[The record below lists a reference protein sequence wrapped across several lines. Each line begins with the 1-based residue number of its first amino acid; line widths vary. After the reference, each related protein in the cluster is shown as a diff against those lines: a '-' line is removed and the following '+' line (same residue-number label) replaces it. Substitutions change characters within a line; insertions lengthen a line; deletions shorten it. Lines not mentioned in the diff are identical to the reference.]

1 MIWSRRS
8 CCMKIIGHCWQ
19 PEEIRRENCTQ
30 QLDNKPKQVGKRTP
44 RGYCNSLRGGLASF
58 LLLIREMDGSPE
70 WYYDIHVMI
79 CVFLEVGKDM
89 KTWTKP
95 RIEGWTYNGCHACNV
110 NALIWFNYEIYI
122 LWYSMQ
128 GLSQWWSSWSIL
140 KDLKSLCA
148 SVSHQESRFQKSIR
162 SLWLPNNDNYINYI
176 AYDRNLGSLFSSFH
190 GNFRW

>member
-44 RGYCNSLRGGLASF
+44 RWYCNSLRRSLVSF

-95 RIEGWTYNGCHACNV
+95 LSKGGHTTDAMPAMLMRWFD
-110 NALIWFNYEIYI
+110 LIMRYTFCDIQCKVCR
-122 LWYSMQ
+122 SDGPA
-128 GLSQWWSSWSIL
+128 GLSWKIL
-140 KDLKSLCA
+140 KVFVQVLA
-148 SVSHQESRFQKSIR
+148 TRESRFQKRIR
-162 SLWLPNNDNYINYI
+162 SLWLPNNDNYITS
-176 AYDRNLGSLFSSFH
+176 DRNLGSLFSSFH
-190 GNFRW
+190 GSFRW